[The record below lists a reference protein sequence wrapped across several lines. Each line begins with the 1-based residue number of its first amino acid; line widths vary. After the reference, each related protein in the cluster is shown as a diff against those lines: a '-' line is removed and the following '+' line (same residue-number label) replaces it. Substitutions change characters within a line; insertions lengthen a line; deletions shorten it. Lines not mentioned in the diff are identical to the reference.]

1 MFQDVDH
8 VNIMAYD
15 GQWDGDYNAANLS
28 PYTYNENIVNYWS
41 TLFDTHQISKE
52 KLVLG
57 VPLYAQP
64 EDPQGK
70 QISYETIINHNP
82 ENAMKDII
90 SINGM
95 TYHYNGETTVQK
107 KTKLALEHGF
117 GGMMMWEIGHDSEDE
132 SLVTAITEAIEAS
145 NQYTAKQEQ

>member
-1 MFQDVDH
+1 MPLMRKSIALLEQKSISVIYEPSMFQDVDH

-57 VPLYAQP
+57 VPLLC
-64 EDPQGK
+64 
-70 QISYETIINHNP
+70 
-82 ENAMKDII
+82 
-90 SINGM
+90 
-95 TYHYNGETTVQK
+95 TTRR
-107 KTKLALEHGF
+107 
-117 GGMMMWEIGHDSEDE
+117 SEG
-132 SLVTAITEAIEAS
+132 
-145 NQYTAKQEQ
+145 